1 MMTHSTSLI
10 TDLVEQVGSLPSV
23 AAQVVGLASDPD
35 CDIREMTKVI
45 TCDNAMTLRFLAL
58 VNSPAVSCGHEIKD
72 LRSALVRL
80 GMHRV
85 RNMALLMGIH
95 DLVPVEDTPS
105 ELDLAAFWKYSLA
118 TASCAR
124 ALAWLRCLP
133 QGEENA
139 WLVGILHGLGIA
151 TFNQK
156 SGPEFQQALQMAR
169 SEEIPL
175 AEAEMRIFDL
185 HHGQLGAHLL
195 RNWNL
200 PRIFVDTVEY
210 YPNSND
216 DNDEIA
222 EALPMIRVL
231 RDAILTA
238 RTIGF
243 GDNGDGDPLPSPGDL
258 PTRLHLTPEALDAIA
273 EKVDKEVGEISSLI
287 GLDMSSDAFA
297 STLNACRKAVAHL
310 GLVGLDEGLERENLE
325 RQLTSAREIQQR
337 LLPETLPRVPRFEL
351 HAANSPSLH
360 VSGDTYDFVQ
370 LSDGRMAAY
379 IADVSGKGMAAAL
392 LASTVQATVR
402 ALARVMVDLG
412 ELLAAINEALFEATD
427 PEHFATLFLGALAI
441 DGHSLQ
447 YVSAGHNPPLLLRAD
462 QSAEWLPP
470 AGTPVGMIP
479 GMTYPV
485 HEVPLFPGDLLV
497 TYTDGITEAV
507 NSQDEEFGEEGLE
520 KVVRA
525 SRNLPPSEIIEAIMA
540 GVRKHVTGDQDQS
553 LCEGLLNLPSVLE
566 DSLDVGDDLTVV
578 VLRKK
583 S

>member
-1 MMTHSTSLI
+1 MMTPSTSLI

-23 AAQVVGLASDPD
+23 AAQVVALASDPD
-35 CDIREMTKVI
+35 CEFSEMSKVI

-80 GMHRV
+80 GMRRV

-95 DLVPVEDTPS
+95 DLVPVEDTTS
-105 ELDLAAFWKYSLA
+105 DLDLAAFWKYSLA

-156 SGPEFQQALQMAR
+156 AGPEFQQALQMAR

-185 HHGQLGAHLL
+185 HLGQLGAHLL

-200 PRIFVDTVEY
+200 PRIFVDTVEH
-210 YPNSND
+210 YPDSID

-222 EALPMIRVL
+222 EAMPMIQVL
-231 RDAILTA
+231 RDAILTS

-243 GDNGDGDPLPSPGDL
+243 GDNGDGDPLPSPCDL
-258 PTRLHLTPEALDAIA
+258 HTQLNLTSEALEAMAGKI
-273 EKVDKEVGEISSLI
+273 DKEVGEISSLI
-287 GLDMSSDAFA
+287 GLEMPADAFA
-297 STLNACRKAVAHL
+297 STLEACRKAVAHL
-310 GLVGLDEGLERENLE
+310 GLVGLDESLAREDLE
-325 RQLTSAREIQQR
+325 RQLSSAREIQQR
-337 LLPETLPRVPRFEL
+337 LLPETLPRVPGFEL

-360 VSGDTYDFVQ
+360 VSGDTYDFIK

-379 IADVSGKGMAAAL
+379 IADVSGKGMAASL

-402 ALARVMVDLG
+402 ALARVMNDLG

-427 PEHFATLFLGALAI
+427 PEHFATLFLGAVAT
-441 DGHSLQ
+441 DGRSIQ

-479 GMTYPV
+479 GMVYPV
-485 HEVPLFPGDLLV
+485 HDVPLFPGDLLV
-497 TYTDGITEAV
+497 TYTDGITEAT
-507 NSQDEEFGEEGLE
+507 NSLDEEFGEEGLE
-520 KVVRA
+520 KVARA
-525 SRNLPPSEIIEAIMA
+525 SRTLAPSEIIEAVMA
-540 GVRKHVTGDQDQS
+540 AVRAHVQDDHH
-553 LCEGLLNLPSVLE
+553 GTPGKRLLNRPSVLE
-566 DSLDVGDDLTVV
+566 DSPAVGDDLTVV
-578 VLRKK
+578 ILRKK